1 MGQALS
7 LCNRHPLPEVGESII
22 TTTFVVQSRIGS
34 CGRFFNEPV
43 LNKSLDRSIESA
55 RAETHFAFC
64 SRGHLFHDAVTMQL
78 PVSQGE
84 ENMEYRDGQW
94 QQTLRISFRFFHV
107 HSVFNSTK

>member
-7 LCNRHPLPEVGESII
+7 LCNRHPLAEVGESII

-34 CGRFFNEPV
+34 FVRLFNESV
-43 LNKSLDRSIESA
+43 CNESLDRSVESA
-55 RAETHFAFC
+55 RTETHFAFC
-64 SRGHLFHDAVTMQL
+64 PHGHLFHDAVSMQL

-107 HSVFNSTK
+107 HYSN